1 LLYDDSIIHH
11 QNNHQMKRQFMT
23 IHGRSLWIF
32 ATISLLIFSSCKKDL
47 PDQRIQDNTLSKSM
61 EKTNNKAES
70 ESAAVAL
77 DWYKLQLRMILTANP
92 ATNGGINANNFA
104 YIGIG
109 LYESVRHGIKNSVS
123 LSTLLNEMPPMP
135 DKENN
140 MGYSWSVAANAAMAS
155 LVRSLYTG
163 LTQGNLA
170 SIDSLENAY
179 NQQLSPAQESASFI
193 RSQTYGR
200 AIATAV
206 YNWSKTDNFNVGN
219 VGYVYKTGFGFW
231 EPTPPAF
238 AKGVNPFLGNAR
250 PFLSIHATGVS
261 PAPPYPYSEMVGSDF
276 YNMVKDVYDV
286 SKTMTTGQRD
296 MALYWN
302 DLGIN
307 IGYTP
312 QGHIMNIVIQA
323 LEQSGASLSVAAQA
337 FVKSG
342 LAIRESQLTVFR
354 SKYEYSQVR
363 PVTYIRK
370 LIDPTW
376 LPLIPTPPHPEFP
389 AAHAYV
395 TGATM
400 QALTDV
406 LGENFTVVDHTYD
419 FRGFAPRHFASL
431 NAVADESG
439 ASRRY
444 GGIHYAPS
452 IVVGLSEGRKVGH
465 SFGELKLT
473 Q

>member
-1 LLYDDSIIHH
+1 
-11 QNNHQMKRQFMT
+11 MKKNCFPRM
-23 IHGRSLWIF
+23 GVLARVLNCVL
-32 ATISLLIFSSCKKDL
+32 LLILFSCKKEL
-47 PDQRIQDNTLSKSM
+47 PNQPTDDNQLSLSK
-61 EKTNNKAES
+61 EKTTSKAES
-70 ESAAVAL
+70 ESAAVAI

-92 ATNGGINANNFA
+92 TTNGAINAENFA

-109 LYESVRHGIKNSVS
+109 LYESVRYGIKNSVS
-123 LSTLLNEMPPMP
+123 LSTLLYQMPAMP
-135 DKENN
+135 VKENN

-155 LVRSLYTG
+155 LVRSLYPG
-163 LTQGNLA
+163 LTQANLA

-179 NQQLSPAQESASFI
+179 NQQLSPAQGSASFE
-193 RSQTYGR
+193 RSQAFGR

-206 YNWSKTDNFNVGN
+206 YNWSKSDNFNVGN
-219 VGYVYKTGFGFW
+219 AGYVYKTGFGFW
-231 EPTPPAF
+231 EPTPPAY

-250 PFLSIHATGVS
+250 PFLSIHGSGVS
-261 PAPPYPYSEMVGSDF
+261 PAPPYPYSEVVGSDF
-276 YNMVKDVYDV
+276 YKMVKDVYDV
-286 SKTMTTGQRD
+286 SKTLTTDQRN

-302 DLGIN
+302 DLGLN

-312 QGHIMNIVIQA
+312 QGHILNVVIQA

-337 FVKSG
+337 FAKSS
-342 LAIRESQLTVFR
+342 LAMRESQLTVFR

-370 LIDPTW
+370 VIDPSW

-406 LGENFTVVDHTYD
+406 LGDNLTVVDHTYD
-419 FRGFAPRHFASL
+419 FRGFAPRTFSSL
-431 NAVADESG
+431 NKVADESG

-452 IVVGLSEGRKVGH
+452 IAVGLSEGRTLGH
-465 SFGELKLT
+465 SFGSLRLT
-473 Q
+473 E

>member
-1 LLYDDSIIHH
+1 
-11 QNNHQMKRQFMT
+11 MT
-23 IHGRSLWIF
+23 KYCFPRMGALPMALSCIL
-32 ATISLLIFSSCKKDL
+32 LLILFSCKKDL
-47 PDQRIQDNTLSKSM
+47 PYQPTDDNQLSVSK
-61 EKTNNKAES
+61 EKTNNKTES
-70 ESAAVAL
+70 ESAAVAI
-77 DWYKLQLRMILTANP
+77 DWYKLQLRMILSANP
-92 ATNGGINANNFA
+92 ATNGAINAENFA

-123 LSTLLNEMPPMP
+123 LSSRLYQMPAMP
-135 DKENN
+135 AKENN

-155 LVRSLYTG
+155 LVRSLYPG
-163 LTQGNLA
+163 LTQANLA

-179 NQQLSPAQESASFI
+179 NQKLSPAQGSTSFE
-193 RSQTYGR
+193 RSQAYGR

-219 VGYVYKTGFGFW
+219 TGYVYKTGIGFW

-261 PAPPYPYSEMVGSDF
+261 PAPPYPYSEVVGSDF

-286 SKTMTTGQRD
+286 SKTLTTDQRN

-302 DLGIN
+302 DLGVN

-312 QGHIMNIVIQA
+312 QGHILNIVIQA

-337 FVKSG
+337 FVKSS
-342 LAIRESQLTVFR
+342 LAMRESQLTVFR

-370 LIDPTW
+370 VIDHDW
-376 LPLIPTPPHPEFP
+376 FPLIPTPPHPEFP

-406 LGENFTVVDHTYD
+406 LGDNFPVVDHTYD
-419 FRGFAPRHFASL
+419 FRGFAPRPFSSL
-431 NAVADESG
+431 NKVADESG

-452 IVVGLSEGRKVGH
+452 IVVGLSEGRAVGH
-465 SFGELKLT
+465 SFGSISLT
-473 Q
+473 E

>member
-1 LLYDDSIIHH
+1 MGVLARVL
-11 QNNHQMKRQFMT
+11 NCV
-23 IHGRSLWIF
+23 L
-32 ATISLLIFSSCKKDL
+32 LLILFSCKKEL
-47 PDQRIQDNTLSKSM
+47 PNQPTDDNQLSVSK

-70 ESAAVAL
+70 ESAAVAI

-92 ATNGGINANNFA
+92 TTNGAINAENFA

-109 LYESVRHGIKNSVS
+109 LYESVRYGIKNSVS
-123 LSTLLNEMPPMP
+123 LSTLLYQMPAMP
-135 DKENN
+135 AKENN
-140 MGYSWSVAANAAMAS
+140 MGYSWAVAANAAMAS
-155 LVRSLYTG
+155 LVRSLYPG
-163 LTQGNLA
+163 LTQANLA

-179 NQQLSPAQESASFI
+179 NQHLSPAQGSASFK
-193 RSQTYGR
+193 RSQAYGR
-200 AIATAV
+200 AIATTV
-206 YNWSKTDNFNVGN
+206 YNWSKGDKFNVGN
-219 VGYVYKTGFGFW
+219 AGYVYKTGIGFW
-231 EPTPPAF
+231 EPTPPAY
-238 AKGVNPFLGNAR
+238 AKGVNPYIGDAR
-250 PFLSIHATGVS
+250 PFLSIHGSGVS
-261 PAPPYPYSEMVGSDF
+261 PAPPYPYSEVVGSDF
-276 YNMVKDVYDV
+276 YKMVKDVYDV
-286 SKTMTTGQRD
+286 SKTLTTDQRN

-302 DLGIN
+302 DLGLN

-312 QGHIMNIVIQA
+312 QGHILNVVIQA

-337 FVKSG
+337 FAKSG
-342 LAIRESQLTVFR
+342 LAMRESQLTVFR

-370 LIDPTW
+370 VIDPSW

-406 LGENFTVVDHTYD
+406 LGDNFAVVDHTYD
-419 FRGFAPRHFASL
+419 FLKFAPRTFSSL
-431 NAVADESG
+431 NKVADESG

-452 IVVGLSEGRKVGH
+452 IVVGLSEGRTLGH
-465 SFGELKLT
+465 SFGSLKLT
-473 Q
+473 E